1 MFIVWIHLF
10 SSESSSIPIFQGYP
24 KFLTGFNP
32 ELFQEKNGWIIMF
45 PGFVLKKCVLGL
57 LVFPGSNLPFS
68 WQKPA
73 FFHPPHVFP
82 ERQAPPVASE
92 LPATGSRGVVRG
104 PQRPTCGTLK
114 PPRTPLLGVQ
124 NKKKWMFTMFPH
136 ERYMRILPYIGDHWL
151 NPHCTVYIYIYPILA
166 QNTKVFWKAVTDCTP
181 GVWILETEG

>member
-1 MFIVWIHLF
+1 
-10 SSESSSIPIFQGYP
+10 
-24 KFLTGFNP
+24 
-32 ELFQEKNGWIIMF
+32 MF

-114 PPRTPLLGVQ
+114 PPRTPFAGFSKQKNGWSPCSPMKDIWGYGHILGIIDQ
-124 NKKKWMFTMFPH
+124 
-136 ERYMRILPYIGDHWL
+136 ILIVL
-151 NPHCTVYIYIYPILA
+151 CIYIYPILA
-166 QNTKVFWKAVTDCTP
+166 QNTKKFFVRQWLTVLQVYGSWRQKDNSHMESLLQEWVMCTNSSRM
-181 GVWILETEG
+181 GLKIRRF